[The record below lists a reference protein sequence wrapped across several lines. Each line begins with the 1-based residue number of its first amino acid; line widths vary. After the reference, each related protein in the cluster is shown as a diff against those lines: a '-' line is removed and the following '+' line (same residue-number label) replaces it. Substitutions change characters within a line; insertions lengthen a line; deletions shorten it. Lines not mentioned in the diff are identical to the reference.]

1 LNTLATKLE
10 PFGDTVPTPRP
21 VQTLADSNAPPG
33 GPERKIWEQGRAA
46 YLNWAASG
54 GAGSG
59 SGSGSGPSTGG
70 VGETDKASREKA
82 ELDRMKGEVQV
93 VADADEL
100 GKLQDVLSAS

>member
-1 LNTLATKLE
+1 
-10 PFGDTVPTPRP
+10 
-21 VQTLADSNAPPG
+21 
-33 GPERKIWEQGRAA
+33 
-46 YLNWAASG
+46 
-54 GAGSG
+54 
-59 SGSGSGPSTGG
+59 